1 MIEPIGLQFGEACL
15 GGTGSRDGDEK
26 SLWLAEVRSVG
37 LYEGAESSAQEIPLV
52 GFAGAAAGDESGA
65 QGAERWIGERAE
77 DHEAAG
83 FGLA

>member
-1 MIEPIGLQFGEACL
+1 MIEPIGLELGEARL
-15 GGTGSRDGDEK
+15 GGAGSRDGDEK

-37 LYEGAESSAQEIPLV
+37 LHEGAEASAQQISLV
-52 GFAGAAAGDESGA
+52 SFAGAATGDESGA
-65 QGAERWIGERAE
+65 QGLERWIGERAE